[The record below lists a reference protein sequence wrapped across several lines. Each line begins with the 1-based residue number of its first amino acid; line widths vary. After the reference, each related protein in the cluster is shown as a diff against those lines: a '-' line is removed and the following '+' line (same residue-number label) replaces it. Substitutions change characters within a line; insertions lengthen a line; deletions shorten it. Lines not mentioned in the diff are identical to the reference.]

1 MINKVEY
8 RKKPSE
14 LHHEFYSQFVTES
27 TKKFVLNSLKVEDIQ
42 KALESGDEHLNGLK
56 IPFNNMGRGG
66 DWWWDNSP
74 MNIELARELGAVGH
88 NSLPSKSTRT
98 CVGKAA
104 ARMIAEQVSI

>member
-8 RKKPSE
+8 MKNSSE

-27 TKKFVLNSLKVEDIQ
+27 TKKFVLNRLKVEDIQ

-56 IPFNNMGRGG
+56 IPFDNRGKGG

-74 MNIELARELGAVGH
+74 INLDLSRKLGAVGQ
-88 NSLPSKSTRT
+88 NSLPSKATLT